1 MFDFVPKTQFLLNVY
16 NMKGLQLH
24 HQIAKTQV
32 LEFEAINLFLYLN
45 LRVLLL
51 FLLLS
56 VKDL

>member
-1 MFDFVPKTQFLLNVY
+1 
-16 NMKGLQLH
+16 MKGSQLH